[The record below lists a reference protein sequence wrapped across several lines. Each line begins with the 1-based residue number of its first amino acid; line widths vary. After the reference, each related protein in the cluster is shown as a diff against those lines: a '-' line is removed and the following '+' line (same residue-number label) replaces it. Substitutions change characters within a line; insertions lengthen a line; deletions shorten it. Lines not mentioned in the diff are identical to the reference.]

1 MTSMDGVLP
10 VRDTLSGVWFDAVA
24 EGRLLVQRDPATGA
38 FQMYPRG
45 RVAGAPEREPEWV
58 EASGR
63 GTLYSFTVVKRS
75 VHPQFADRTPFVLG
89 IVALEEGCRV
99 TAWIVDVDEAEL
111 RCDMPVKVVF
121 REIHEGLTMP
131 CFTKA

>member
-1 MTSMDGVLP
+1 MTSLDGFLP
-10 VRDTLSGVWFDAVA
+10 VRDALSGVWFDAVA
-24 EGRLLVQRDPATGA
+24 EGRLLVQRDPVTGA
-38 FQMYPRG
+38 AQMYPRG
-45 RVAGAPEREPEWV
+45 RVAGAPEREPEWA

-75 VHPQFADRTPFVLG
+75 AHREFAGLTPFVIA

-99 TAWIVDVDEAEL
+99 TAWVVDVDEAEL
-111 RCDMPVKVVF
+111 RCDMPLKLVF